1 MVRQAD
7 AGANLAE
14 LIGRGDVQGG
24 SPAPARTLD
33 GPRPGALE
41 GHSADLI
48 RLSVL
53 GPVRAWHGDSE
64 IDLGPPQQRAILAL
78 LLVKAGQP
86 ASMVELISL
95 LWPHDPP
102 VSAANVIQR
111 CIGALRR
118 ALEPGLPPR
127 SNGRWLIRQGGGYRL
142 ALDGASLDLRQFR
155 ALAKQG
161 RNALEGER
169 PADAVPLFVQA
180 LQLWRG
186 QCAAGI
192 EADSLFRAVDQER
205 LIVAQEAADSAL
217 RFGGARLL
225 LPALRQAG
233 AGAQLDEP
241 LQARLM
247 LVLAAAGYQAEAL
260 GIYQTVTRQLA
271 DDLGMD
277 PTQELREAYQKV
289 LRQQATPD
297 LPSHQSAP
305 NDNGTH
311 SAHTAI
317 NHLTTA
323 GSAALAGNQLPT
335 NGSAAPTPSPALAA
349 PDSNATKAVSGQ
361 SSDEESPAPL
371 VPLAQLPADLPTFT
385 GRRAELDRLH
395 GLLEPTERGPAS
407 VRIVAI
413 DGMAGIGKTTLA
425 IHLAHQ
431 VAQRYPDGQLYLNL
445 RGFDSSGTAMTAS
458 EALRIFLDALGIA
471 PQRIPVEV
479 EAQAALY
486 RSMLHGRKVL
496 VLLDNARDVEQI
508 RPLLPAAAGC
518 LVIITS
524 RNQLTGLITTHAAYP
539 LTVESFSAQDAR
551 ATLTQRLDPYRLADD
566 SAALDEIVELCAGLP
581 LAVAIVAARATVH
594 YYLPIAAI
602 AGELRDART
611 RLDAFSANDP
621 ATDMRAVFSWSYELL
636 SPQAARGFRLLSL
649 HSGPD
654 IALAAMAG
662 LLGRPEPDTR
672 RLVTELTRA
681 RLITEHHPHRFSMHD
696 LIRVY
701 AAELAAELDTEADRT
716 EARRR
721 LFDFYLHSAYRA
733 NSLLGPYFIP
743 IELADPQAGVVPA
756 ELPSKQHAKAWLAAE
771 RHVLVATV
779 RIAADS
785 GFATHAWQLALIP
798 QQFLQRQGYWHDWEA
813 GARLGLAAA
822 VTAEDLTG
830 QAHTRRSLAGA
841 LHFLGRN
848 DEALTE
854 LEATH
859 RLFAELGYTTE
870 HAYLHS
876 NFGAVLAQQ
885 SRYEQA
891 IEHHEQA
898 LRLYSEMA
906 DRNGQAASLER
917 IGGCLTRL
925 GCYPEG
931 IEFIDE
937 AMEIYRSLDNGIGQG
952 DCWTALGDTHHLLG
966 EYHQAADCH
975 ARAIA
980 FFKENGD
987 RTYEAQ
993 VLVALGDS
1001 WLAADYETAAG
1012 EAWERALAILDELRL
1027 PLANPVRTRLV
1038 RLHESLRHSPLP
1050 STA

>member
-1 MVRQAD
+1 M
-7 AGANLAE
+7 
-14 LIGRGDVQGG
+14 IK
-24 SPAPARTLD
+24 
-33 GPRPGALE
+33 
-41 GHSADLI
+41 
-48 RLSVL
+48 LSVL
-53 GPVRAWHGDSE
+53 GPVRAWRGDVE

-86 ASMVELISL
+86 AGMVELIGL

-102 VSAANVIQR
+102 ISAANVIQR
-111 CIGALRR
+111 CVGALRR
-118 ALEPGLPPR
+118 ALEPGLAPR
-127 SNGRWLIRQGGGYRL
+127 ANGRWLLRQGGGYRL
-142 ALDGASLDLRQFR
+142 ALDAATLDLLQFR
-155 ALAKQG
+155 ALARQARAALDGG
-161 RNALEGER
+161 RG
-169 PADAVPLFVQA
+169 ADAVPLFVQA

-186 QCAAGI
+186 QCAAGVDTDAMFTAI
-192 EADSLFRAVDQER
+192 DQER
-205 LIVAQEAADSAL
+205 LTVAQEAADSAL
-217 RFGGARLL
+217 RLGGARLL
-225 LPALRQAG
+225 LPALRQAA
-233 AGAQLDEP
+233 AGAVLDEP

-260 GIYQTVTRQLA
+260 GVYQLVARELA
-271 DDLGMD
+271 DELGMD
-277 PTQELREAYQKV
+277 PTQELRAAYQKV

-297 LPSHQSAP
+297 LPVATPSQHPDDDIDEQPA
-305 NDNGTH
+305 T
-311 SAHTAI
+311 TAI
-317 NHLTTA
+317 IDRIA
-323 GSAALAGNQLPT
+323 IEVS
-335 NGSAAPTPSPALAA
+335 
-349 PDSNATKAVSGQ
+349 DAVEIADG
-361 SSDEESPAPL
+361 DAEESPAPL

-385 GRRAELDRLH
+385 GRRAELARLS
-395 GLLEPTERGPAS
+395 GLLDSADRNPSS

-425 IHLAHQ
+425 VHLAHE
-431 VAQRYPDGQLYLNL
+431 VAKDYPDGQLYLNL
-445 RGFDSSGTAMTAS
+445 RGFDSSGTAMTAT
-458 EALRIFLDALGIA
+458 EALRIFLDALGVG
-471 PQRIPVEV
+471 PQRIPAEP

-508 RPLLPAAAGC
+508 RPLLPASAGC

-566 SAALDEIVELCAGLP
+566 NAALDEIVELCAGLP

-594 YYLPIAAI
+594 YYLPISAI
-602 AGELRDART
+602 ASELRDART

-636 SPQAARGFRLLSL
+636 SPPAARLFRMLSL
-649 HSGPD
+649 HAGPD
-654 IALAAMAG
+654 ISIAAMAS
-662 LLGRPEPDTR
+662 LLGTPEANTR

-681 RLITEHHPHRFSMHD
+681 RLLVEGHPHRFGMHD

-701 AAELAAELDTEADRT
+701 AAELTAELDTEADRVS
-716 EARRR
+716 ARTRM
-721 LFDFYLHSAYRA
+721 FDFYLHTAYQA
-733 NSLLGPYFIP
+733 NSILGPYFIP
-743 IELADPQAGVVPA
+743 IELAAPEPGVAPVD
-756 ELPSKQHAKAWLAAE
+756 LPTKQHAMGWLSAEHQVLSAAVRLAAE
-771 RHVLVATV
+771 
-779 RIAADS
+779 S
-785 GFATHAWQLALIP
+785 GFGRHAWQLALIP
-798 QQFLQRQGYWHDWEA
+798 QQFFQRQGYWHDWESIT
-813 GARLGLAAA
+813 RVGLAAA
-822 VTAEDLTG
+822 IKAEDLTG

-854 LEATH
+854 LESTH
-859 RLFAELGYTTE
+859 WLFAELGYTTE
-870 HAYLHS
+870 HAYLHG

-885 SRYEQA
+885 GRYEQA
-891 IEHHEQA
+891 IEHYQQA
-898 LRLYSEMA
+898 LRLYSEMG

-925 GCYPEG
+925 GSYQQG
-931 IEFIDE
+931 IGFIDE
-937 AMEIYRSLDNGIGQG
+937 AMEIYRAIDNGLGQG

-980 FFKENGD
+980 FYKENGD

-1012 EAWERALAILDELRL
+1012 EAWERALAILDDLRL

-1038 RLHESLRHSPLP
+1038 RLHEAIARDSLP
-1050 STA
+1050 SSVAVSR

>member
-1 MVRQAD
+1 M
-7 AGANLAE
+7 
-14 LIGRGDVQGG
+14 QGG
-24 SPAPARTLD
+24 GSTDLAHTLDRPRPAPPDVRTPD
-33 GPRPGALE
+33 
-41 GHSADLI
+41 I
-48 RLSVL
+48 KLSVL
-53 GPVRAWHGDSE
+53 GPVRAWRGETE

-111 CIGALRR
+111 CVGALRR
-118 ALEPGLPPR
+118 ALEPGLAPR
-127 SNGRWLIRQGGGYRL
+127 ANGRWLLRQGGGYRL
-142 ALDGASLDLRQFR
+142 TLDAATLDLLQFR
-155 ALAKQG
+155 ALARQA
-161 RNALEGER
+161 RTALDGER
-169 PADAVPLFVQA
+169 GADAVPLYVQA

-186 QCAAGI
+186 QCAAGVETDPVFTAI
-192 EADSLFRAVDQER
+192 DQER
-205 LIVAQEAADSAL
+205 LTVAQEAADSAL

-225 LPALRQAG
+225 LPALRQAATG
-233 AGAQLDEP
+233 ALLDEP

-260 GIYQTVTRQLA
+260 GVYQTVARQLA
-271 DDLGMD
+271 DELGMD
-277 PTQELREAYQKV
+277 PTQELRSAYQKV

-297 LPSHQSAP
+297 IP
-305 NDNGTH
+305 
-311 SAHTAI
+311 
-317 NHLTTA
+317 TT
-323 GSAALAGNQLPT
+323 PPPHDEVT
-335 NGSAAPTPSPALAA
+335 
-349 PDSNATKAVSGQ
+349 DAVEVH
-361 SSDEESPAPL
+361 DEIDEPPAPV

-385 GRRAELDRLH
+385 GRRDELARLS
-395 GLLEPTERGPAS
+395 GLLDAADRNPSA

-425 IHLAHQ
+425 VHLAHQ
-431 VAQRYPDGQLYLNL
+431 VAADYPDGQLYLNL
-445 RGFDSSGTAMTAS
+445 RGFDSSGSAMTAS
-458 EALRIFLDALGIA
+458 EALRIFLDALGVG
-471 PQRIPVEV
+471 PQRIPAEP

-508 RPLLPAAAGC
+508 RPLLPASAGC

-566 SAALDEIVELCAGLP
+566 NAALDEIVELCAGLP

-621 ATDMRAVFSWSYELL
+621 ATDIRAVFSWSYELL
-636 SPQAARGFRLLSL
+636 TPPAARLFRLLSL
-649 HSGPD
+649 HAGPD
-654 IALAAMAG
+654 MSVAAMAS
-662 LLGRPEPDTR
+662 LAGRPEAQTR

-681 RLITEHHPHRFSMHD
+681 RLLSEGMPHRFSMHD

-701 AAELAAELDTEADRT
+701 AAELTAELDTEADRVS
-716 EARRR
+716 ARTR
-721 LFDFYLHSAYRA
+721 LFDCYLHTAYRA

-743 IELADPQAGVVPA
+743 IDLGAPEPGVAMADLPA
-756 ELPSKQHAKAWLAAE
+756 KQHAMAWLAAE
-771 RHVLVATV
+771 HQVLSAAV
-779 RIAADS
+779 RQAMEC
-785 GFATHAWQLALIP
+785 GFHRHAWQLSLIP
-798 QQFLQRQGYWHDWEA
+798 QQFFQRQGYWHDWESVT
-813 GARLGLAAA
+813 RMGLAAA
-822 VTAEDLTG
+822 IKAGDKTG

-854 LEATH
+854 LESTH
-859 RLFAELGYTTE
+859 WLFAELGYTTE
-870 HAYLHS
+870 HAYLHG

-885 SRYEQA
+885 GRYEQA
-891 IEHHEQA
+891 IEHYQQA
-898 LRLYSEMA
+898 LRLYSEMG

-925 GCYPEG
+925 GSYQQG
-931 IEFIDE
+931 IDFIDE

-1038 RLHESLRHSPLP
+1038 RLHEAMAADPVP
-1050 STA
+1050 SSV

>member
-1 MVRQAD
+1 VRTAD
-7 AGANLAE
+7 
-14 LIGRGDVQGG
+14 IK
-24 SPAPARTLD
+24 
-33 GPRPGALE
+33 
-41 GHSADLI
+41 
-48 RLSVL
+48 LSVL
-53 GPVRAWHGDSE
+53 GPVRAWRGETE

-86 ASMVELISL
+86 ASMAELISL

-111 CIGALRR
+111 CVGALRR
-118 ALEPGLPPR
+118 ALEPGLAPR
-127 SNGRWLIRQGGGYRL
+127 ANGRWLLRQGGGYRL
-142 ALDGASLDLRQFR
+142 ALDAATLDLLQFR
-155 ALAKQG
+155 ALARQA
-161 RNALEGER
+161 RAALDGER
-169 PADAVPLFVQA
+169 GADAVPLYVQA

-186 QCAAGI
+186 QCAAGVETDPVFTAI
-192 EADSLFRAVDQER
+192 DQER
-205 LIVAQEAADSAL
+205 LAVAQEAADSAL
-217 RFGGARLL
+217 RFGSARLL
-225 LPALRQAG
+225 LPALRQAATG
-233 AGAQLDEP
+233 ALLDEP

-260 GIYQTVTRQLA
+260 GVYQTVTRQLA
-271 DDLGMD
+271 DELGMD
-277 PTQELREAYQKV
+277 PTQELRAAYQKV

-297 LPSHQSAP
+297 
-305 NDNGTH
+305 
-311 SAHTAI
+311 I
-317 NHLTTA
+317 
-323 GSAALAGNQLPT
+323 
-335 NGSAAPTPSPALAA
+335 AAPPP
-349 PDSNATKAVSGQ
+349 PEDVGDAVEV
-361 SSDEESPAPL
+361 SDEIDDSPAPV

-385 GRRAELDRLH
+385 GRRDELARLS
-395 GLLEPTERGPAS
+395 GLLESADRNPSA

-425 IHLAHQ
+425 VHLAHQ
-431 VAQRYPDGQLYLNL
+431 VAEDYPDGQLYLNL
-445 RGFDSSGTAMTAS
+445 RGFDSSGSAMTAS
-458 EALRIFLDALGIA
+458 EALRIFLDALGVG
-471 PQRIPVEV
+471 PQRIPAEPA
-479 EAQAALY
+479 AQAALY

-508 RPLLPAAAGC
+508 RPLLPASAGC

-566 SAALDEIVELCAGLP
+566 NAALDEIVELCAGLP

-602 AGELRDART
+602 AAELRDART

-621 ATDMRAVFSWSYELL
+621 ATDIRAVFSWSYELL
-636 SPQAARGFRLLSL
+636 SPQAARLFRLLSL
-649 HSGPD
+649 HAGPD
-654 IALAAMAG
+654 MSIAAMAS
-662 LLGRPEPDTR
+662 LAGRPEAQTR

-681 RLITEHHPHRFSMHD
+681 RLLSEGRPHRFGMHD

-701 AAELAAELDTEADRT
+701 AAELTAELDTEADRVS
-716 EARRR
+716 ARTR
-721 LFDFYLHSAYRA
+721 LFDFYLHTAYRA

-743 IELADPQAGVVPA
+743 IDLDAPEPGVAVVDLPA
-756 ELPSKQHAKAWLAAE
+756 KQHAMAWLAAE
-771 RHVLVATV
+771 HQVLRATV
-779 RIAADS
+779 RQAMEC
-785 GFATHAWQLALIP
+785 GFHPHAWQLSLIP
-798 QQFLQRQGYWHDWEA
+798 QQFFQRQGYWHDWESVT
-813 GARLGLAAA
+813 RLGLAAA
-822 VTAEDLTG
+822 IKAEDKTG

-854 LEATH
+854 LESTH
-859 RLFAELGYTTE
+859 WLFAELGYTTE
-870 HAYLHS
+870 HAYLHG

-885 SRYEQA
+885 GRYEQA
-891 IEHHEQA
+891 IEHYQQA
-898 LRLYSEMA
+898 LRLYSEMG

-925 GCYPEG
+925 GSYQQG
-931 IEFIDE
+931 IDFIDE

-1038 RLHESLRHSPLP
+1038 RLHEAMAAEPLP
-1050 STA
+1050 SSV

>member
-1 MVRQAD
+1 VDDQQ
-7 AGANLAE
+7 
-14 LIGRGDVQGG
+14 LIGRGDVHGG
-24 SPAPARTLD
+24 SPVPAHTSD
-33 GPRPGALE
+33 GPRPAALDAPSTE
-41 GHSADLI
+41 LI

-53 GPVRAWHGDSE
+53 GPVRAWRGDVE

-86 ASMVELISL
+86 AGMGELISL

-111 CIGALRR
+111 CVGALRR
-118 ALEPGLPPR
+118 ALEPGLAPR
-127 SNGRWLIRQGGGYRL
+127 ANGRWLLRQGGGYRL
-142 ALDGASLDLRQFR
+142 ALDTATLDLLQFR
-155 ALAKQG
+155 ALARQA
-161 RNALEGER
+161 RAALDGQR
-169 PADAVPLFVQA
+169 GADAVPLYVQA

-186 QCAAGI
+186 QCAAGVETDAMFTAI
-192 EADSLFRAVDQER
+192 DQER
-205 LIVAQEAADSAL
+205 LTVAQEAADSTL

-225 LPALRQAG
+225 LPALRQAA
-233 AGAQLDEP
+233 AGAPLDEP

-260 GIYQTVTRQLA
+260 GVYQMVARQLA
-271 DDLGMD
+271 DELGMD
-277 PTQELREAYQKV
+277 PTQELRSAYQKV

-297 LPSHQSAP
+297 APSVPSQPAREAQGGEQP
-305 NDNGTH
+305 ANGA
-311 SAHTAI
+311 SI
-317 NHLTTA
+317 EFA
-323 GSAALAGNQLPT
+323 GVDVS
-335 NGSAAPTPSPALAA
+335 
-349 PDSNATKAVSGQ
+349 DAVEIAE
-361 SSDEESPAPL
+361 DADESPAPL

-385 GRRAELDRLH
+385 GRKSELDRLT
-395 GLLEPTERGPAS
+395 GLLESTDRNPSA

-425 IHLAHQ
+425 VHLAHQ
-431 VAQRYPDGQLYLNL
+431 IAHDYPDGQLYLNL
-445 RGFDSSGTAMTAS
+445 RGFDSSGTAVTAS
-458 EALRIFLDALGIA
+458 EALRIFLDALGVG
-471 PQRIPVEV
+471 PQRIPAEP

-508 RPLLPAAAGC
+508 RPLLPASSGC

-566 SAALDEIVELCAGLP
+566 SDALDEIVELCAGLP

-594 YYLPIAAI
+594 YYLPMSAI
-602 AGELRDART
+602 ASELRDART

-621 ATDMRAVFSWSYELL
+621 ATDIRAVFSWSYELL
-636 SPQAARGFRLLSL
+636 SPPAARLFRLLSL
-649 HSGPD
+649 HAGPD
-654 IALAAMAG
+654 ISTAAMASLIG
-662 LLGRPEPDTR
+662 APESSTR

-681 RLITEHHPHRFSMHD
+681 RLLVEGHPHRFSMHD

-701 AAELAAELDTEADRT
+701 AEELAAETDTEADRVS
-716 EARRR
+716 ARTR
-721 LFDFYLHSAYRA
+721 LFDFYLHTASQA
-733 NSLLGPYFIP
+733 NSIMGPYFIP
-743 IELADPQAGVVPA
+743 IELAAAEPGVAPVD
-756 ELPSKQHAKAWLAAE
+756 LPSKQHAMGWFVAEHQVLSAAVRLAA
-771 RHVLVATV
+771 
-779 RIAADS
+779 DC
-785 GFATHAWQLALIP
+785 GFGRHAWQLALIP
-798 QQFLQRQGYWHDWEA
+798 QQFLQRQGYWHDWESIT
-813 GARLGLAAA
+813 RVGLAAA
-822 VTAEDLTG
+822 IKADDLTG
-830 QAHTRRSLAGA
+830 QAHSRRSLAGA

-854 LEATH
+854 LESTH
-859 RLFAELGYTTE
+859 WLFAELGYTTE
-870 HAYLHS
+870 HAYLHG
-876 NFGAVLAQQ
+876 NFGAVLALQG
-885 SRYEQA
+885 RYEQA
-891 IEHHEQA
+891 IEHYQQA
-898 LRLYSEMA
+898 LRLYVEMG
-906 DRNGQAASLER
+906 DRNGQAATLER
-917 IGGCLTRL
+917 IGGCLIRL
-925 GCYPEG
+925 GSYQQG
-931 IEFIDE
+931 IDFIDE
-937 AMEIYRSLDNGIGQG
+937 AMEIYRALDNGIGQG
-952 DCWTALGDTHHLLG
+952 DCWTALGDAHHLLG

-1038 RLHESLRHSPLP
+1038 RLHEAAVRDPLP
-1050 STA
+1050 SSF

>member
-1 MVRQAD
+1 M
-7 AGANLAE
+7 
-14 LIGRGDVQGG
+14 IK
-24 SPAPARTLD
+24 
-33 GPRPGALE
+33 
-41 GHSADLI
+41 
-48 RLSVL
+48 LSVL
-53 GPVRAWHGDSE
+53 GPVRAWRGEVE

-86 ASMVELISL
+86 ASMTELIGL

-111 CIGALRR
+111 CVGALRR

-127 SNGRWLIRQGGGYRL
+127 ANGRWLLRQGGGYRL
-142 ALDGASLDLRQFR
+142 ALDTATLDLLQFR
-155 ALAKQG
+155 ALARQA
-161 RNALEGER
+161 RTALDGQR
-169 PADAVPLFVQA
+169 GADAVPLYVQA

-186 QCAAGI
+186 QCAAGVDTDAI
-192 EADSLFRAVDQER
+192 FTAIDQER
-205 LIVAQEAADSAL
+205 LTVAQEAADSAL

-225 LPALRQAG
+225 LPALRQAA
-233 AGAQLDEP
+233 AGALLDEP

-260 GIYQTVTRQLA
+260 GVYQMVARQLA
-271 DDLGMD
+271 DELGMD
-277 PTQELREAYQKV
+277 PTQELRSAYQKV

-297 LPSHQSAP
+297 V
-305 NDNGTH
+305 
-311 SAHTAI
+311 
-317 NHLTTA
+317 
-323 GSAALAGNQLPT
+323 AA
-335 NGSAAPTPSPALAA
+335 TPSQSTPRRDGVDDIDERPTSTATIGLAA
-349 PDSNATKAVSGQ
+349 VEVSDAVEIAE
-361 SSDEESPAPL
+361 DFEETPAPL

-385 GRRAELDRLH
+385 GRREELARLS
-395 GLLEPTERGPAS
+395 GLLEATDRNPSS
-407 VRIVAI
+407 VQIVAI

-425 IHLAHQ
+425 VHLAHQ
-431 VAQRYPDGQLYLNL
+431 VAKDYPDGQLYLNL

-458 EALRIFLDALGIA
+458 EALRIFLDALGVG
-471 PQRIPVEV
+471 PQRIPAEL

-508 RPLLPAAAGC
+508 RPLLPASAGC

-566 SAALDEIVELCAGLP
+566 NAALDEIVELCAGLP

-602 AGELRDART
+602 ASELRDART

-621 ATDMRAVFSWSYELL
+621 ATDIRAVFSWSYELL
-636 SPQAARGFRLLSL
+636 SPPAARLFRLLSL
-649 HSGPD
+649 HAGPD
-654 IALAAMAG
+654 ISTAAMASLVG
-662 LLGRPEPDTR
+662 APEAQTR

-681 RLITEHHPHRFSMHD
+681 RLLVEGHPHRFSMHD

-701 AAELAAELDTEADRT
+701 AHELAAELDTEADRVS
-716 EARRR
+716 ARTR
-721 LFDFYLHSAYRA
+721 LLDFYLHTAHQA
-733 NSLLGPYFIP
+733 NSMLGPYFIP
-743 IELADPQAGVVPA
+743 IDLTAPEPGVAGVD
-756 ELPSKQHAKAWLAAE
+756 LPSKQHALGWLTAEHQVLSAAVRLAAE
-771 RHVLVATV
+771 C
-779 RIAADS
+779 
-785 GFATHAWQLALIP
+785 GFGRHAWQLALIP
-798 QQFLQRQGYWHDWEA
+798 QQFFQRQGYWHDWESIT
-813 GARLGLAAA
+813 RVGLTAAIK
-822 VTAEDLTG
+822 TDDLTG

-854 LEATH
+854 LESTH
-859 RLFAELGYTTE
+859 WLFAELGYTTE
-870 HAYLHS
+870 HAYLHG

-885 SRYEQA
+885 GRYEQA
-891 IEHHEQA
+891 IEHYQQA
-898 LRLYSEMA
+898 LRLYTEMG

-925 GCYPEG
+925 GSYQQG
-931 IEFIDE
+931 IDFIDE
-937 AMEIYRSLDNGIGQG
+937 AMEIYRALDNGIGQG

-1038 RLHESLRHSPLP
+1038 RLHEAMARYPLP
-1050 STA
+1050 SSV

>member
-1 MVRQAD
+1 MSATIMTQAA
-7 AGANLAE
+7 AGSVGTGDRTPKV
-14 LIGRGDVQGG
+14 IGRGDVQGG
-24 SPAPARTLD
+24 SPVPAHTSER
-33 GPRPGALE
+33 PRPVALDALPSE
-41 GHSADLI
+41 LI
-48 RLSVL
+48 KLSVL
-53 GPVRAWHGDSE
+53 GPVRAWRGDVE
-64 IDLGPPQQRAILAL
+64 IELGPPQQRAILAL

-102 VSAANVIQR
+102 ISAANVIQR
-111 CIGALRR
+111 CVGALRR
-118 ALEPGLPPR
+118 ALEPGLAPR
-127 SNGRWLIRQGGGYRL
+127 ANGRWLLRQGGGYRL
-142 ALDGASLDLRQFR
+142 ALDTATLDLLQFR
-155 ALAKQG
+155 ALA
-161 RNALEGER
+161 RAARAALDGQR
-169 PADAVPLFVQA
+169 GADAVPLFVQA

-186 QCAAGI
+186 QCAAGVDTDTTFT
-192 EADSLFRAVDQER
+192 ALDQER
-205 LIVAQEAADSAL
+205 LAVAQEAADSAL

-225 LPALRQAG
+225 LPALRQAA
-233 AGAQLDEP
+233 AGAPLDEP

-260 GIYQTVTRQLA
+260 GVYQMVARQLA
-271 DDLGMD
+271 DELGMD
-277 PTQELREAYQKV
+277 PTKELRSAYQKV

-297 LPSHQSAP
+297 TAATASQPPSHPEGQDA
-305 NDNGTH
+305 
-311 SAHTAI
+311 AAI
-317 NHLTTA
+317 VDFPGIGVDVSDA
-323 GSAALAGNQLPT
+323 VEIADAA
-335 NGSAAPTPSPALAA
+335 
-349 PDSNATKAVSGQ
+349 
-361 SSDEESPAPL
+361 EEPLAPL

-385 GRRAELDRLH
+385 GRKAELDRLN
-395 GLLEPTERGPAS
+395 GLLESADRNPSA

-425 IHLAHQ
+425 VHLAHQ
-431 VAQRYPDGQLYLNL
+431 VARDYPDGQLYLNL
-445 RGFDSSGTAMTAS
+445 RGFDSSGTSMTAS
-458 EALRIFLDALGIA
+458 EALRIFLDALGVG
-471 PQRIPVEV
+471 PQRIPAEP

-508 RPLLPAAAGC
+508 RPLLPASSGC

-566 SAALDEIVELCAGLP
+566 NDALDEIVELCAGLP

-594 YYLPIAAI
+594 YYLPMSAI
-602 AGELRDART
+602 ASELRDART

-621 ATDMRAVFSWSYELL
+621 ATDIRAVFSWSYELL
-636 SPQAARGFRLLSL
+636 SPPAARLFRLLSL
-649 HSGPD
+649 HAGPD
-654 IALAAMAG
+654 ISTAAMASLIG
-662 LLGRPEPDTR
+662 APEAQTR

-681 RLITEHHPHRFSMHD
+681 RLLMEGRPHRFSTHD

-701 AAELAAELDTEADRT
+701 AEELCAETDTEADRVS
-716 EARRR
+716 ARAR
-721 LFDFYLHSAYRA
+721 LFDFYLHTASQA
-733 NSLLGPYFIP
+733 NSIMGPYFIP
-743 IELADPQAGVVPA
+743 IELAAPEPGIAPVD
-756 ELPSKQHAKAWLAAE
+756 LPSKQHAVGWFTAEHQVLNAAVRLAA
-771 RHVLVATV
+771 
-779 RIAADS
+779 DC
-785 GFATHAWQLALIP
+785 GFGRHAWQLALIP
-798 QQFLQRQGYWHDWEA
+798 QQFLQRQGYWHDWESIT
-813 GARLGLAAA
+813 RVGLSAAIK
-822 VTAEDLTG
+822 AEDLTG

-854 LEATH
+854 LESTH
-859 RLFAELGYTTE
+859 WLFAELGYTTE
-870 HAYLHS
+870 HAYLHG

-885 SRYEQA
+885 GRYEQA
-891 IEHHEQA
+891 IEHYQQA
-898 LRLYSEMA
+898 LRLYVEMSNL
-906 DRNGQAASLER
+906 NGQAATLER
-917 IGGCLTRL
+917 IGGCLIRL
-925 GCYPEG
+925 GSYQQG
-931 IEFIDE
+931 IDFIDE
-937 AMEIYRSLDNGIGQG
+937 AMEIYRALDNGIGQG
-952 DCWTALGDTHHLLG
+952 DCWTALGDAHHLLG

-1038 RLHESLRHSPLP
+1038 RLHEAAARDPLP
-1050 STA
+1050 SSV

>member
-1 MVRQAD
+1 M
-7 AGANLAE
+7 
-14 LIGRGDVQGG
+14 IK
-24 SPAPARTLD
+24 
-33 GPRPGALE
+33 
-41 GHSADLI
+41 
-48 RLSVL
+48 LSVL
-53 GPVRAWHGDSE
+53 GPVRAWRGDVE

-86 ASMVELISL
+86 AGMAELIGL

-102 VSAANVIQR
+102 ISAANVIQR
-111 CIGALRR
+111 CVGALRR

-127 SNGRWLIRQGGGYRL
+127 ANGNWLLRQGGGYRL
-142 ALDGASLDLRQFR
+142 ALDTATLDLLQFR
-155 ALAKQG
+155 ALARQA
-161 RNALEGER
+161 RAALDGER
-169 PADAVPLFVQA
+169 GADAVPLYVQA

-186 QCAAGI
+186 QCAAGVETDTVFTAI
-192 EADSLFRAVDQER
+192 DRER
-205 LIVAQEAADSAL
+205 LTVAQEAADSAL
-217 RFGGARLL
+217 RSGGARLL
-225 LPALRQAG
+225 LPALRQAA
-233 AGAQLDEP
+233 AGALLDEP

-260 GIYQTVTRQLA
+260 GVYQMVARQLA
-271 DDLGMD
+271 DELGMD
-277 PTQELREAYQKV
+277 PTQELRSAYQKV

-297 LPSHQSAP
+297 VGATASPSASRGDIDARA
-305 NDNGTH
+305 T
-311 SAHTAI
+311 
-317 NHLTTA
+317 TTA
-323 GSAALAGNQLPT
+323 TMGLPAVDV
-335 NGSAAPTPSPALAA
+335 SDAVEIAE
-349 PDSNATKAVSGQ
+349 DS
-361 SSDEESPAPL
+361 EETPAPL

-385 GRRAELDRLH
+385 GRRDELARLS
-395 GLLEPTERGPAS
+395 GLLESADRNPAA
-407 VRIVAI
+407 VQIVAI

-425 IHLAHQ
+425 VHLAHQ
-431 VAQRYPDGQLYLNL
+431 VAKDHPDGQLYLNL

-458 EALRIFLDALGIA
+458 EALRIFLDALGVG
-471 PQRIPVEV
+471 PQRIPAEP

-508 RPLLPAAAGC
+508 RPLLPASPGC

-551 ATLTQRLDPYRLADD
+551 ATLTQRLDPYRLAEDN
-566 SAALDEIVELCAGLP
+566 AALDEIVQLCAGLP

-594 YYLPIAAI
+594 YYLPISAI
-602 AGELRDART
+602 ASELRDART

-636 SPQAARGFRLLSL
+636 SPPAARLFRLLSQ
-649 HSGPD
+649 HDGPD
-654 IALAAMAG
+654 ISTAAMASLAG
-662 LLGRPEPDTR
+662 APEAQTR

-681 RLITEHHPHRFSMHD
+681 RLLVEGRPHRFSMHD

-701 AAELAAELDTEADRT
+701 AQELAAELDSEADRLS
-716 EARRR
+716 ARTR
-721 LFDFYLHSAYRA
+721 LLDFYLHTAYQA
-733 NSLLGPYFIP
+733 NSMLGPYFIP
-743 IELADPQAGVVPA
+743 IDLTPPEPGVAAVD
-756 ELPSKQHAKAWLAAE
+756 LPSKQHAMGWLAAE
-771 RHVLVATV
+771 HQVLNAAV
-779 RIAADS
+779 RRAAES
-785 GFATHAWQLALIP
+785 GFGRHAWQLSLIP
-798 QQFLQRQGYWHDWEA
+798 QQFLQRQGYWHDWESIT
-813 GARLGLAAA
+813 RVGLSAAI
-822 VTAEDLTG
+822 TAEDLTG

-854 LEATH
+854 LESTH
-859 RLFAELGYTTE
+859 WLFAELGYTTE
-870 HAYLHS
+870 HAYLHG

-885 SRYEQA
+885 GRYEQA
-891 IEHHEQA
+891 IEHYQQA
-898 LRLYSEMA
+898 LRLYTEMV

-917 IGGCLTRL
+917 IGGCLTKL
-925 GCYPEG
+925 GSYQQG
-931 IEFIDE
+931 IDFIDE
-937 AMEIYRSLDNGIGQG
+937 AMEIYRALDNGIGQG

-1038 RLHESLRHSPLP
+1038 RLHEAMAGDPLP
-1050 STA
+1050 SPVVTNTLASH

>member
-1 MVRQAD
+1 VR
-7 AGANLAE
+7 
-14 LIGRGDVQGG
+14 GG
-24 SPAPARTLD
+24 SPVPAHTSD
-33 GPRPGALE
+33 SPRPIAPDTLSTE
-41 GHSADLI
+41 PPTTPTTLPVEPI

-53 GPVRAWHGDSE
+53 GPVRAWRGDVE
-64 IDLGPPQQRAILAL
+64 LDLGPPQQRAILAL

-111 CIGALRR
+111 CVGALRR
-118 ALEPGLPPR
+118 ALEPGLAPR
-127 SNGRWLIRQGGGYRL
+127 ANGRWLLRQGGGYRL
-142 ALDGASLDLRQFR
+142 ALDTATLDLLQFR
-155 ALAKQG
+155 ALTKQA
-161 RNALEGER
+161 RAALDGER
-169 PADAVPLFVQA
+169 GADAVPLFVQA

-186 QCAAGI
+186 QCAAGVDTDT
-192 EADSLFRAVDQER
+192 AFTALDQER
-205 LIVAQEAADSAL
+205 LAVAQEAADSAL

-225 LPALRQAG
+225 LPALRQA
-233 AGAQLDEP
+233 AAVAPLDEP

-260 GIYQTVTRQLA
+260 GVYQTVTRQLA
-271 DDLGMD
+271 DELGMD
-277 PTQELREAYQKV
+277 PTQELRSAYQKV

-297 LPSHQSAP
+297 
-305 NDNGTH
+305 
-311 SAHTAI
+311 
-317 NHLTTA
+317 A
-323 GSAALAGNQLPT
+323 G
-335 NGSAAPTPSPALAA
+335 AAPGQPAARADTGQQTATAA
-349 PDSNATKAVSGQ
+349 TDVTGAGVDVSDAVEIA
-361 SSDEESPAPL
+361 DPAEESMAPL

-385 GRRAELDRLH
+385 GRKTELDRLT
-395 GLLEPTERGPAS
+395 GLLESTDRNPSA

-425 IHLAHQ
+425 VHLAHQ
-431 VAQRYPDGQLYLNL
+431 VAADYPDGQLYLNL
-445 RGFDSSGTAMTAS
+445 RGFDSSGTSMTAS
-458 EALRIFLDALGIA
+458 EALRIFLDALGVG
-471 PQRIPVEV
+471 PQRIPAEP

-508 RPLLPAAAGC
+508 RPLLPASSGC

-566 SAALDEIVELCAGLP
+566 NDALDEIVELCAGLP

-594 YYLPIAAI
+594 YYLPLSAI
-602 AGELRDART
+602 ASELRDART

-621 ATDMRAVFSWSYELL
+621 ATDIRAVFSWSYELL
-636 SPQAARGFRLLSL
+636 SPPAARLFRLLSL
-649 HSGPD
+649 HAGPD
-654 IALAAMAG
+654 ISTAAMASLIG
-662 LLGRPEPDTR
+662 APEAQTR

-681 RLITEHHPHRFSMHD
+681 RLLVEGHPHRFGMHD

-701 AAELAAELDTEADRT
+701 AQELAAETDTEADRSS
-716 EARRR
+716 ARAR
-721 LFDFYLHSAYRA
+721 LFDFYLHTASQA
-733 NSLLGPYFIP
+733 NSIMGPYFIP
-743 IELADPQAGVVPA
+743 IELAAPEPGVAPVD
-756 ELPSKQHAKAWLAAE
+756 LPSRQHAAGWFTAEHQVLNATVRLAAE
-771 RHVLVATV
+771 C
-779 RIAADS
+779 
-785 GFATHAWQLALIP
+785 GFGRHAWQLALIP
-798 QQFLQRQGYWHDWEA
+798 QQFLQRQGYWHDWESIT
-813 GARLGLAAA
+813 RIGLAAA
-822 VTAEDLTG
+822 IKADDLTG

-854 LEATH
+854 LESTH
-859 RLFAELGYTTE
+859 WLFAELGYTTE
-870 HAYLHS
+870 HAYLHG

-885 SRYEQA
+885 ARYEQA
-891 IEHHEQA
+891 IEHYQQA
-898 LRLYSEMA
+898 LRLYA
-906 DRNGQAASLER
+906 DRDDRNGQAATLER
-917 IGGCLTRL
+917 IGGCLIRL
-925 GCYPEG
+925 GGYQQG

-937 AMEIYRSLDNGIGQG
+937 AMEIYRALDNGIGQG
-952 DCWTALGDTHHLLG
+952 DCWTALGDAHHLLG

-980 FFKENGD
+980 FYKENGD

-1038 RLHESLRHSPLP
+1038 RLREAAARNALP
-1050 STA
+1050 SSV

>member
-1 MVRQAD
+1 M
-7 AGANLAE
+7 
-14 LIGRGDVQGG
+14 QGG
-24 SPAPARTLD
+24 SPVPAHTSD
-33 GPRPGALE
+33 GPRPVALDAP
-41 GHSADLI
+41 SAELI
-48 RLSVL
+48 KLSVL
-53 GPVRAWHGDSE
+53 GPVRAWRGDVE

-86 ASMVELISL
+86 AGMVELISL

-111 CIGALRR
+111 CVGALRR
-118 ALEPGLPPR
+118 ALEPGLAPR
-127 SNGRWLIRQGGGYRL
+127 ANGSWLLRQGGGYRL
-142 ALDGASLDLRQFR
+142 ALDTATLDLLQFR
-155 ALAKQG
+155 ALARQA
-161 RNALEGER
+161 RAALDGQR
-169 PADAVPLFVQA
+169 GADAVPLYVQA

-186 QCAAGI
+186 QCAAGVDPDATFTAI
-192 EADSLFRAVDQER
+192 DQER
-205 LIVAQEAADSAL
+205 LTVAQEAADSTL

-225 LPALRQAG
+225 LPALRQAA
-233 AGAQLDEP
+233 AGAPLDEP

-260 GIYQTVTRQLA
+260 GVYQLVARQLA
-271 DDLGMD
+271 DELGMD
-277 PTQELREAYQKV
+277 PTQELRSAYQKV

-297 LPSHQSAP
+297 VPMVTVAP
-305 NDNGTH
+305 HRPIGAEQADF
-311 SAHTAI
+311 A
-317 NHLTTA
+317 
-323 GSAALAGNQLPT
+323 SAAVDV
-335 NGSAAPTPSPALAA
+335 S
-349 PDSNATKAVSGQ
+349 DAVEIAE
-361 SSDEESPAPL
+361 DAEESPAPL

-385 GRRAELDRLH
+385 GRKAELDRLTE
-395 GLLEPTERGPAS
+395 LLESTDRNPSA

-425 IHLAHQ
+425 VHLAHQ
-431 VAQRYPDGQLYLNL
+431 IAQDYPDGQLYLNL

-458 EALRIFLDALGIA
+458 EALRIFLDALGVG
-471 PQRIPVEV
+471 PQRIPAEP

-508 RPLLPAAAGC
+508 RPLLPASSGC

-566 SAALDEIVELCAGLP
+566 NDALDEIVELCAGLP

-594 YYLPIAAI
+594 YYLPISAI
-602 AGELRDART
+602 ASELRDART

-621 ATDMRAVFSWSYELL
+621 ATDIRAVFSWSYELL
-636 SPQAARGFRLLSL
+636 SPPAARLFRLLSL
-649 HSGPD
+649 HAGPD
-654 IALAAMAG
+654 ISTAAMASLIG
-662 LLGRPEPDTR
+662 APESSTR

-681 RLITEHHPHRFSMHD
+681 RLLVEGHPHRFSTHD

-701 AAELAAELDTEADRT
+701 AEELAAETDTEADRVS
-716 EARRR
+716 ARTR
-721 LFDFYLHSAYRA
+721 LFDFYLHTASQA
-733 NSLLGPYFIP
+733 NAIMGPYFIP
-743 IELADPQAGVVPA
+743 IELAAPEPGVAPVD
-756 ELPSKQHAKAWLAAE
+756 LPSKQHAMGWFVAEHQVLSAAVRLAA
-771 RHVLVATV
+771 
-779 RIAADS
+779 DC
-785 GFATHAWQLALIP
+785 GFGRHAWQLALIP
-798 QQFLQRQGYWHDWEA
+798 QQFLQRQGYWHDWESIT
-813 GARLGLAAA
+813 RIGLAAA
-822 VTAEDLTG
+822 IKIDDLTG
-830 QAHTRRSLAGA
+830 QAHSRRSLAGA

-854 LEATH
+854 LESTH
-859 RLFAELGYTTE
+859 WLFAELGYTTE
-870 HAYLHS
+870 HAYLHG

-885 SRYEQA
+885 GRYEQA
-891 IEHHEQA
+891 IEHYQQA
-898 LRLYSEMA
+898 LRLYVEMN
-906 DRNGQAASLER
+906 DRNGQAATLER
-917 IGGCLTRL
+917 IGGCLIRL
-925 GCYPEG
+925 GSYQQG
-931 IEFIDE
+931 IDFIDE
-937 AMEIYRSLDNGIGQG
+937 AMEIYRALDNGIGQG
-952 DCWTALGDTHHLLG
+952 DCWTALGDAHHLLG

-980 FFKENGD
+980 FYKENGD

-1038 RLHESLRHSPLP
+1038 RLHEAAARDPLP
-1050 STA
+1050 SSV